1 MNQQSYP
8 TTYAAKRKA
17 RRFAVQGI
25 YEWQMSHNPVHEIEA
40 RTRAVNAM
48 HKVDIGYYHELLS
61 QVVAQQDSIDAL
73 LIPALDRE
81 LDALDGVELATL
93 RLGVYELHA
102 HLEIP
107 YRVVLDEAI
116 ELAKHFGGTDSHK
129 YINGVLDRVAQQL
142 RQAEKQQP

>member
-1 MNQQSYP
+1 MNQNYP

-25 YEWQMSHNPVHEIEA
+25 YEWQMSGNPVHEIEA
-40 RTRAVNAM
+40 RTRSDNAM

-61 QVVAQQDSIDAL
+61 QIVQQHEELDEI

-81 LDALDGVELATL
+81 IEALDGVELATL
-93 RLGVYELHA
+93 RLGAYELKN

-142 RQAEKQQP
+142 RQAEKQQA